1 MAQRGGAMIIN
12 GNNIQMIR
20 GDSEAIGLEFVN
32 KDGSPYS
39 FEEGDIVYFTVK
51 RTVNTER
58 VAIQKKKKNL
68 EGNKVDIEIKPSDT
82 SELEF
87 GNYVYDIQYNKEDG
101 TVKTIIPPSEFIING
116 EVTYE

>member
-1 MAQRGGAMIIN
+1 MIIN

-20 GDSEAIGLEFVN
+20 GDSEAIGLEFVD
-32 KDGSPYS
+32 KDGNPVN
-39 FEEGDIVYFTVK
+39 FNEGDVIYFTVK

-58 VAIQKKKKNL
+58 IAIQKKKKDL
-68 EGNKVDIEIKPSDT
+68 EGNKVEIEIKPSDT

-87 GNYVYDIQYNKEDG
+87 GKYVYDIQYNKADG
-101 TVKTIIPPSEFIING
+101 TVKTIIPPSEFVING